1 MVNTPSNFDMAV
13 AAYQERCSN
22 DSIVFQQ
29 PVEAY
34 SGQSNNVIYL
44 RTSPI
49 GYVARFDIR
58 RHRLLV

>member
-1 MVNTPSNFDMAV
+1 MAV

-22 DSIVFQQ
+22 DSIFFEE

-34 SGQSNNVIYL
+34 SGQINNVIYL